1 MSETR
6 IIKKV
11 LTTVPYKGWHWDK
24 LADALKG
31 AEIVRADHNDEA
43 AVIKAIADVDVA
55 IMGGDISLERIKAAK
70 NLKWVHCDHAGV
82 NNSAHPELF
91 ERGIFLTASAGRSA
105 PVLAEH
111 AFYLALSLIYDSR
124 TVDAQQRAHV
134 WNNLYIER
142 RGLYT
147 KTLGVVG
154 LGHTGKAVAKLGN
167 AMGMRVI
174 GYDRNEADL
183 PDGVEKAW
191 FTDRGE
197 GIDGLLKESDVI
209 ILSVRLS
216 DETFHLI
223 DERAFGIMKNTALLI
238 NMARGAVVD
247 EKALYTALVN
257 NRIAGAASDVFETE
271 PLQASS
277 PLWDLPNMVITPHC
291 TPEVPDLTASCL
303 NIISDNI
310 QRYKEGRPLRNLM
323 DSRDVYTK
331 AAK

>member
-1 MSETR
+1 
-6 IIKKV
+6 
-11 LTTVPYKGWHWDK
+11 
-24 LADALKG
+24 
-31 AEIVRADHNDEA
+31 
-43 AVIKAIADVDVA
+43 
-55 IMGGDISLERIKAAK
+55 
-70 NLKWVHCDHAGV
+70 
-82 NNSAHPELF
+82 
-91 ERGIFLTASAGRSA
+91 
-105 PVLAEH
+105 
-111 AFYLALSLIYDSR
+111 
-124 TVDAQQRAHV
+124 
-134 WNNLYIER
+134 LYIER

-154 LGHTGKAVAKLGN
+154 LGHTGKAVAKLGS

-197 GIDGLLKESDVI
+197 GIETLLKESDVI

-223 DERAFGIMKNTALLI
+223 DERAFGVMKNTALLI

-271 PLQASS
+271 PLPASS

-303 NIISDNI
+303 NIITDNI
-310 QRYKEGRPLRNLM
+310 LRYKEGRPLRNLM